1 MGDPNG
7 DEGCSMSVAV
17 FLGGLLALKGI
28 LSKDVEGLKKERDA
42 ANCSEIPVDAKT
54 PLKSEEV

>member
-17 FLGGLLALKGI
+17 FWGI
-28 LSKDVEGLKKERDA
+28 TGVEGHSFQRRGGLKKEGRRQLQRDP
-42 ANCSEIPVDAKT
+42 S
-54 PLKSEEV
+54 

>member
-17 FLGGLLALKGI
+17 FLGITG
-28 LSKDVEGLKKERDA
+28 VEGHSFQRRGGLKKRDA
-42 ANCSEIPVDAKT
+42 ANCSEIPADAKT
-54 PLKSEEV
+54 PLKSEED